1 MVIFN
6 SYVTNYQRVNTVK
19 KGILPWLAEYL
30 STVFLWD
37 PHLGRNA
44 RNGVRRR
51 RHSFEIECDHRFRLP
66 FHTANPMYV
75 FMLSYLISVYM
86 YIWMPYSYIYIHVWT
101 FIHRK
106 NTAKIRH
113 PLEVLAHPRGASHLA
128 GDIPPVTWTILNILS
143 FYRRKMVIYSG
154 IIDDLPIERD
164 DLMSFYWDT
173 LWLFNIAMENHHL

>member
-6 SYVTNYQRVNTVK
+6 SYVTNHQRVNTVK

-51 RHSFEIECDHRFRLP
+51 RHSFEIEYDHRFRLP

-86 YIWMPYSYIYIHVWT
+86 YIWMPYSYIYIYMFEHLFTEKIRPRLDTRLKSWPIPEVHPIWLGIFPLWRGPFWT
-101 FIHRK
+101 F
-106 NTAKIRH
+106 
-113 PLEVLAHPRGASHLA
+113 
-128 GDIPPVTWTILNILS
+128 
-143 FYRRKMVIYSG
+143 Y
-154 IIDDLPIERD
+154 
-164 DLMSFYWDT
+164 
-173 LWLFNIAMENHHL
+173 LFTVGKWWFIVEL